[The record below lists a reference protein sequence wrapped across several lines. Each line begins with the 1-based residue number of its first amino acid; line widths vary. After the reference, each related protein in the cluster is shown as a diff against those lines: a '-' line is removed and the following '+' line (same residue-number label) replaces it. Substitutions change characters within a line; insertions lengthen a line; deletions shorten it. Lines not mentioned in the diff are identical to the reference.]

1 MCFLA
6 RMSLKEKP
14 AITHTVV
21 LNVNPSIMD
30 RHDKGRNVKQLI
42 LRHLVSNMKKNTVNQ
57 SFNIKSI
64 HTFCIPS

>member
-42 LRHLVSNMKKNTVNQ
+42 LRHLVSNTVNQ

>member
-1 MCFLA
+1 
-6 RMSLKEKP
+6 MSYVFSGTHES
-14 AITHTVV
+14 HTVV

>member
-1 MCFLA
+1 
-6 RMSLKEKP
+6 MSYVFSGTHES
-14 AITHTVV
+14 HTVV

-42 LRHLVSNMKKNTVNQ
+42 LRHLVSNTVNQ